1 MTSPFTLTIGCELRF
16 HPRGEG
22 VLMLQLEGARCSGQD
37 VRNESL
43 DVSGDG
49 RDIAVESY
57 AGPEGGNRYLRIRL
71 APGVAET
78 VTVAYRAEARIAP
91 LLQDPATVTEI
102 PVGDI
107 PFAVQRYL
115 LASRYC
121 QSDKLERLAMQEFG
135 RLAPG
140 HGRIT
145 AICNWIYGHIDYVK
159 GSSDANT
166 TVHDTLVSRAGVC
179 RDFAHLG
186 IALCRALSI
195 PARFVSAYAAGLQ
208 PPDFHAVFEAYL
220 SGRWY
225 LFDATRQASL
235 DRMVRIGVGR
245 DATDVSFATIYGDI
259 EPTTPTVIARVEP
272 EAAPGAPMPA
282 TLQAVSFSE
291 R

>member
-1 MTSPFTLTIGCELRF
+1 MTSPFTLILGCELRF

-22 VLMLQLEGARCSGQD
+22 VLILQIEGARCAGQAL
-37 VRNESL
+37 RNESL

-57 AGPEGGNRYLRIRL
+57 VGPEGGNRYLRIRL
-71 APGVAET
+71 ASGVAET

-102 PVGDI
+102 PIGDI
-107 PFAVQRYL
+107 PFAVQPYL

-121 QSDKLERLAMQEFG
+121 QSDKLERFAMQEFG
-135 RLAPG
+135 GFAPG
-140 HGRIT
+140 HDRIT

-159 GSSDANT
+159 GSSDVHT

-179 RDFAHLG
+179 RDFAYLG
-186 IALCRALSI
+186 IALCRALGI

-259 EPTTPTVIARVEP
+259 EPTPPMVIARLEP
-272 EAAPGAPMPA
+272 EPPAPAIPS

>member
-1 MTSPFTLTIGCELRF
+1 MTSPFTLAIGCELRF

-37 VRNESL
+37 IRNENL

-57 AGPEGGNRYLRIRL
+57 VGPEGGNRYLRIRL

-102 PVGDI
+102 PIGDI

-121 QSDKLERLAMQEFG
+121 QSDKLERFATQEFG

-140 HGRIT
+140 HSRIT
-145 AICNWIYGHIDYVK
+145 AICNWIYGHIDYVT
-159 GSSDANT
+159 GSSDAHT

-186 IALCRALSI
+186 IALCRALGI

-259 EPTTPTVIARVEP
+259 EPTPPTVIARVEP
-272 EAAPGAPMPA
+272 EAAPSAA

>member
-37 VRNESL
+37 IRNESL

-49 RDIAVESY
+49 RDISVESY
-57 AGPEGGNRYLRIRL
+57 VGPEGGNRYLRIRL

-102 PVGDI
+102 PIGDI

-121 QSDKLERLAMQEFG
+121 QSDKLERFATQEFG
-135 RLAPG
+135 RFAPG
-140 HGRIT
+140 HDRIT
-145 AICNWIYGHIDYVK
+145 AICNWIYGHIDYVT
-159 GSSDANT
+159 GSSDAHT

-272 EAAPGAPMPA
+272 EAAPGAAIAA